1 LIAAGSFAATLT
13 ALVSHRTLAPA
24 YSIAS
29 QADAVPQNVPVFAV
43 DFYDHTLPWYLRR
56 TVTMVSYKDE
66 LDVAIA
72 WEPHKFLPDLAA
84 FARAW
89 EATPSGYAVFSSRS
103 LANTLKETGIRAEVV
118 SQGPRYT
125 IVRKP

>member
-1 LIAAGSFAATLT
+1 VG
-13 ALVSHRTLAPA
+13 HRALAPA

-29 QADAVPQNVPVFAV
+29 QAARIPADAQVFAV

-56 TVTMVSYKDE
+56 PVTMVVYKDE
-66 LDVAIA
+66 LGEPIK
-72 WEPHKFLPDLAA
+72 WEPHKFIPDLAG

-89 EATPSGYAVFSSRS
+89 AEAPAPSAVFSS
-103 LANTLKETGIRAEVV
+103 AGFETLKKEINVPMEIV
-118 SQGPRYT
+118 SRGPRYT